1 MLFDTI
7 IELLYNNMNCY
18 FRLSLKTNFRRI
30 KMDYSKLNKEDLK
43 LILDNEMKKYEEYKS
58 MNLKYDMTR
67 GKPAVKQLALS
78 DDMMSD
84 EYLGDYK
91 TSNGID
97 CRNYGILEGIPEIRS
112 LFAELFEVT
121 PEQVIAS
128 GNSSLN
134 IMYDLISAFM
144 LLGTGKGAMP
154 WVRQGEIKFIC
165 PVPGYDRHFAITE
178 RLGIKMI
185 NVNINEYGPDI
196 DAIEELVKNDP
207 SVKGMWSV
215 PKYSN
220 PTGVVYSDE
229 VVERLASMKCAADDF
244 RIFWDDAYTVHMLE
258 GEPAKQLS
266 LIKACEKAGNPDRA
280 IVLGSTSKI
289 TYPGAGVAALASS
302 IDNIAWFKKIYT
314 IQTIGP
320 NKINQLRHA
329 KYFKNY
335 DGIVNHMKKHALIL
349 KPKFDCVIRLFE
361 EELGEAAVLTWS
373 NPKGGYF
380 ISVDTTYNC
389 ASEVVAM
396 AKECGVLFTA
406 AGSTYPYGKDPDNK
420 NIRIAPSLPPV
431 EELEAAIKVFCVC
444 VKICSIR
451 KLLDKN

>member
-1 MLFDTI
+1 MMRNVKFEKHLFQEDI
-7 IELLYNNMNCY
+7 MNYGNM
-18 FRLSLKTNFRRI
+18 SHEE
-30 KMDYSKLNKEDLK
+30 LNK
-43 LILDNEMKKYEEYKS
+43 ILMIEKNKFDEYKS

-67 GKPAVKQLALS
+67 GKPASKQLALS

-84 EYLGDYK
+84 KYIGDYK
-91 TSNGID
+91 TSDGLD
-97 CRNYGILEGIPEIRS
+97 CRNYGILDGIPEIKK
-112 LFAELFEVT
+112 LFGEIFSVPA
-121 PEQVIAS
+121 EQVIAG

-144 LLGTGKGAMP
+144 LLGTGQGSIP

-185 NVNINEYGPDI
+185 NVDIHEDGPDM
-196 DAIEELVKNDP
+196 DYIESLVKNDP
-207 SVKGMWSV
+207 SIKGMWSV

-229 VVERLASMKCAADDF
+229 VIERLAKMKCAAEDF

-258 GEPAKQLS
+258 GEPAKQRS
-266 LIKACEKAGNPDRA
+266 LIEACNTYGNPDRA
-280 IVLGSTSKI
+280 IVFASTSKM
-289 TYPGAGVAALASS
+289 TYPGSGIAALASS
-302 IDNIAWFKKIYT
+302 VENIKWFKHIYT

-329 KYFKNY
+329 NYFGSY
-335 DGIVNHMKKHALIL
+335 DNIIAHMRKHAEIL

-361 EELGEAAVLTWS
+361 EELKDCGVLEWS

-396 AKECGVLFTA
+396 AKNCGVLFTA
-406 AGSTYPYGKDPDNK
+406 AGSTFPYGKDPENK

-431 EELEAAIKVFCVC
+431 EDLEAAIRVFCVC
-444 VKICSIR
+444 VKICSIE
-451 KLLDKN
+451 KILENKNK